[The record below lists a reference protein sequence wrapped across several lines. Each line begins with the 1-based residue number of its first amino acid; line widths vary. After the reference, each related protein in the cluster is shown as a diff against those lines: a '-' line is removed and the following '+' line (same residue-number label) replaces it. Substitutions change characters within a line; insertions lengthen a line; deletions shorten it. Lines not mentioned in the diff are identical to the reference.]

1 MNYWRGF
8 SIIYCTLMVA
18 TMDQVEAKRNRE
30 RYEQN
35 IKGASM
41 IHSMDMPQHLID
53 GLAHFIRDQRRKIHN
68 IETNLNGD

>member
-1 MNYWRGF
+1 
-8 SIIYCTLMVA
+8 
-18 TMDQVEAKRNRE
+18 MDQVEAKRNKE

-41 IHSMDMPQHLID
+41 IHPMDMPQHLVD
-53 GLAHFIRDQRRKIHN
+53 GLAYFIRDQRRKIHN

>member
-1 MNYWRGF
+1 MPIRNMKGAY
-8 SIIYCTLMVA
+8 
-18 TMDQVEAKRNRE
+18 MDQVEAKRNKE

-41 IHSMDMPQHLID
+41 IHPMDMPQHLVD
-53 GLAHFIRDQRRKIHN
+53 GLAYFIRDQRRKIHN

>member
-1 MNYWRGF
+1 
-8 SIIYCTLMVA
+8 
-18 TMDQVEAKRNRE
+18 MDQVEAKRNRE

-35 IKGASM
+35 IKGASI
-41 IHSMDMPQHLID
+41 IHPMDMPQHLID